1 MTKQTTLDS
10 ACEARAKALAALI
23 DAVDVYKA
31 FRTLEPT
38 GLVHD
43 ECGDGLDDA
52 VCDAAA
58 ELLDADAAYCDAL
71 EEEEEPEPGKAE
83 TPETGPSLHD
93 VKAAIV
99 AGQKRAATAAI
110 QKIVID
116 HGGSVQE
123 NGTARPAL
131 KALPRSSYAKV
142 IAVIKALPS
151 Y

>member
-1 MTKQTTLDS
+1 MTKQTILDS

-31 FRTLEPT
+31 FQTLEPT

-58 ELLDADAAYCDAL
+58 ELLDADAAYGDAL
-71 EEEEEPEPGKAE
+71 EEEPEPGKAE
-83 TPETGPSLHD
+83 TSATGPSLHD

-131 KALPRSSYAKV
+131 AALPRSNYAKV
-142 IAVIKALPS
+142 IAAIKALPS